1 MELVWPLL
9 SLESLDYFGLQ
20 ATGNFFG
27 DTIWVIITVEPAGT
41 MAITQQFQRMDNL
54 GEINVDVDIDVDVY
68 VDGQPR

>member
-1 MELVWPLL
+1 MMKFITLIIMAICLHHHP
-9 SLESLDYFGLQ
+9 SHNYQ

-54 GEINVDVDIDVDVY
+54 GESN
-68 VDGQPR
+68 QPAPV